1 MKHKMPGKL
10 IDLNSFDINKLI
22 KSPSFFSHEN
32 LISDTECTEKVKQQ
46 VFHR

>member
-10 IDLNSFDINKLI
+10 IDLNSFDKLTDQV
-22 KSPSFFSHEN
+22 PVSFPHEN
-32 LISDTECTEKVKQQ
+32 LILDTECTEKVKQQ